1 MTTDY
6 THLRNGNESPRAPQ
20 PVDVFHPHDTHLEEV
35 ILGACLAESAAM
47 PLVADKLRPDL
58 FYEDPHREICQAL
71 QSLYRSG
78 KPVDIITVKEELAA
92 RGKLEMAGGPYNL
105 TRLCS
110 CVASSAHLEE
120 HVMILQQ
127 KFIRRETILGLH
139 RLLPL
144 SADESV
150 DIADTLAELHH
161 LVDYLE
167 GECGYADHLRDM
179 DRLMGDTLAQMEL
192 RITNNQNGITGI
204 PTGLTDLD
212 RITAGWQRGDLNIIA
227 ARPSVGKTAFALHL
241 ARSAAGAGHHVV
253 VYSLEMQGERLGD
266 RWLLAV
272 APDIHPAHLRGGQ
285 MDANEQQQARD
296 AAAELSRLSIHV
308 DDNPSTGIE
317 RVRAS
322 ARLLQSKGKCD
333 MVIID
338 YLQLC
343 EMKSDQKNRNREQ
356 EVAET
361 SRKAKLL
368 AKELNIPVLL
378 LCQLN
383 RDCEARGGH
392 RPELRDL
399 RESGAIEQDADV
411 VMLLYRPAL
420 YGLPTDKVSK
430 YPADG
435 LGVVII
441 AKQRNGETGEV
452 YFAHNPSL
460 TKMGDYVP
468 PLEWL
473 RQHAR

>member
-1 MTTDY
+1 MTTEPTPMRKRD
-6 THLRNGNESPRAPQ
+6 ESSRAPQ
-20 PVDVFHPHDTHLEEV
+20 ATDVFHPHDTELEEV
-35 ILGACLAESAAM
+35 ILGACLTESAAM
-47 PLVADKLRPDL
+47 SRIADKLRPEM
-58 FYEDPHREICQAL
+58 FYEEANREICVAL
-71 QSLYRSG
+71 QGLYHSG
-78 KPVDIITVKEELAA
+78 KPVDIITAKEELAA
-92 RGKLEMAGGPYNL
+92 RGKLDAAGGPYNL
-105 TRLCS
+105 TRICLR
-110 CVASSAHLEE
+110 VASSAHLEE

-150 DIADTLAELHH
+150 DITDTLAELHR

-167 GECGYADHLRDM
+167 GECGYVDHLRDM
-179 DRLMGDTLAQMEL
+179 DRLMDDTLAQMER
-192 RITNNQNGITGI
+192 RIADNHNGITGI
-204 PTGLTDLD
+204 PTGLADLD
-212 RITAGWQRGDLNIIA
+212 RITCGWQPGDLDIIA

-241 ARSAAGAGHHVV
+241 ARSAAAAGHHVV

-272 APDIHPAHLRGGQ
+272 APDINPAHLRGGQ
-285 MDANEQQQARD
+285 LDADEQQQAR
-296 AAAELSRLSIHV
+296 AAAVQLSRLSIHV
-308 DDNPSTGIE
+308 DDNPSTSIE

-333 MVIID
+333 MVVID

-343 EMKSDQKNRNREQ
+343 EMKSEQKNQNREQ

-383 RDCEARGGH
+383 RDCETRGGH

-399 RESGAIEQDADV
+399 RESGAIEQDADA

-430 YPADG
+430 YPTDG

-452 YFAHNPSL
+452 YFGHNPSL
-460 TKMGDYVP
+460 TKIGDYVP
-468 PLEWL
+468 TLEWMQ
-473 RQHAR
+473 QHAR